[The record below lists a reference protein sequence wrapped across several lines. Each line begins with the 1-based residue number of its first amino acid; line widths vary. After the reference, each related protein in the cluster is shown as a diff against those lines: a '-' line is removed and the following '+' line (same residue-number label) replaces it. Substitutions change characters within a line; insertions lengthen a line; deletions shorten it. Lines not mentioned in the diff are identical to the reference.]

1 MAFNL
6 NNVTMIASNT
16 ELQIFQNFEIDYL
29 LPKHKTKELVSYN
42 TTVSGNL
49 PSNGSRWQNM
59 SFIDGENIDRSIT
72 IDVRK
77 HMHDQNPTFMSWLKL
92 KAFIWSSRIYK
103 EKNPVKPITI
113 KDYFNEFKT
122 NIEKLNHVDDIA
134 THYEA
139 ILQKAISLNQTALV
153 EKLQDMIEVV
163 RAETYL
169 INTDLNKFITEK
181 NVCDLYKKVGKNKN
195 LKLTWLKNFTR
206 VIPDIVFDAKKIA
219 DEKLVFDNYVIL
231 HYDLIDNGESLTK
244 EEIEKKKEPD
254 PILFGV
260 IKNSRKLYY
269 IADWIDDY
277 CDLTLEQMVIIL
289 GSKVGEIN
297 NKSVKTFIEKIKA

>member
-1 MAFNL
+1 
-6 NNVTMIASNT
+6 MIASNN
-16 ELQIFQNFEIDYL
+16 ELQIFQNFEIDYH
-29 LPKHKTKELVSYN
+29 LPKHKTEELTSSN
-42 TTVSGNL
+42 TTVSGNV
-49 PSNGSRWQNM
+49 PSSSRWPTM
-59 SFIDGENIDRSIT
+59 AFIDGENIDRSIT

-77 HMHDQNPTFMSWLKL
+77 HLHDQNPTFMSWLKL
-92 KAFIWSSRIYK
+92 KAFIWSSRMYK

-113 KDYFNEFKT
+113 KDYFNEFKV
-122 NIEKLNHVDDIA
+122 NIEELNHVDDIA
-134 THYEA
+134 THYET

-163 RAETYL
+163 RAESYL

-181 NVCDLYKKVGKNKN
+181 NVCDLYKKVGRNKN

-206 VIPDIVFDAKKIA
+206 VIPDIVFDAKKLA
-219 DEKLVFDNYVIL
+219 DKKLVFDNYVIL
-231 HYDLIDNGESLTK
+231 HYDLLDNGENLTK

-269 IADWIDDY
+269 VADWIDDY
-277 CDLTLEQMVIIL
+277 CDLTLEEIVSIL

-297 NKSVKTFIEKIKA
+297 NKSVKTFIEKIKV